1 MNGPLGRGR
10 RQVAWAMP
18 SGLLLA
24 AVVLGCSPAASP
36 VPRAHV
42 TGHATAGPTCP
53 VETVP
58 PDPNCAARPVP
69 GAVMVVTTPAGA
81 EVART
86 TTAADG
92 SFAFDLPS
100 GPYVLVPGDVQGLMG
115 RPAPSP
121 FSVAAGGALITLDV
135 QYDTGIR

>member
-10 RQVAWAMP
+10 WHAGWAIVP
-18 SGLLLA
+18 GGLLV
-24 AVVLGCSPAASP
+24 VVLGCSTGASP
-36 VPRAHV
+36 VPKAHV
-42 TGHATAGPTCP
+42 TGNATARPTCP

-58 PDPNCAARPVP
+58 PDPNCAPRAIPD
-69 GAVMVVTTPAGA
+69 AVIVVTAPTGG

-86 TTAADG
+86 KTATDG

-100 GPYVLVPGDVQGLMG
+100 GQYVLVPGEVQGLFG

-121 FSVAAGGALITLDV
+121 FSVAAGGPSISLDV